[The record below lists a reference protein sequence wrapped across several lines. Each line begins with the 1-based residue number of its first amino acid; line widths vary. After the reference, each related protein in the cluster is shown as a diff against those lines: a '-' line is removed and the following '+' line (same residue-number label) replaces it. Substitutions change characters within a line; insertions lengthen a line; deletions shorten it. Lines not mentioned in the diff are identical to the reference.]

1 MYDHSLHRERKDF
14 CSCLHCFITEE
25 ILKHQIKNCFKING
39 KQTIKMFKKG
49 KYVKFKNF
57 ERKIKSP
64 FVIYMDFQSILMPEN
79 HVKQNPN
86 DSYTNKY
93 KKHVACSCGYKL
105 VRVDDKFIKPFKS
118 YFGEDAI
125 YNVINILSEES
136 KYCSDVMK
144 NFLTKD
150 L

>member
-1 MYDHSLHRERKDF
+1 MYDHSLHRGRKDF
-14 CSCLHCFITEE
+14 CRCLHCFITEE

-64 FVIYMDFQSILMPEN
+64 FVIYMDFQSILVPEN
-79 HVKQNPN
+79 HVKQNLN

-93 KKHVACSCGYKL
+93 QKHVA
-105 VRVDDKFIKPFKS
+105 
-118 YFGEDAI
+118 
-125 YNVINILSEES
+125 
-136 KYCSDVMK
+136 
-144 NFLTKD
+144 
-150 L
+150 